1 MSDWDII
8 PDYWLDKYNDLKAF
22 EKSEGI
28 ISERYKEDEYHT
40 IENNSISIGSINR
53 EYGYMSEDDCFL
65 KSKSDEKY
73 YLQKFYHYEDE
84 YLGTPDALEYSNYIR
99 EVNYQEIIDT
109 FVEEETH
116 KEKNP
121 YSVDI
126 HYRDEKLEYDVNT
139 AWYEKLYKIEDNDEE
154 LDLTEQERGRS

>member
-1 MSDWDII
+1 MDNWEVEYSAVH
-8 PDYWLDKYNDLKAF
+8 AF
-22 EKSEGI
+22 EQSEGI
-28 ISERYKEDEYHT
+28 ISERYNKDEYNA

-53 EYGYMSEDDCFL
+53 EYGYMSEDDGFL

-73 YLQKFYHYEDE
+73 YLQKFYHYEDD
-84 YLGTPDALEYSNYIR
+84 YLGTPDSVEHSNYIR
-99 EVNYQEIIDT
+99 EVNYQEIIDA

-154 LDLTEQERGRS
+154 LDLTQQDRGRS